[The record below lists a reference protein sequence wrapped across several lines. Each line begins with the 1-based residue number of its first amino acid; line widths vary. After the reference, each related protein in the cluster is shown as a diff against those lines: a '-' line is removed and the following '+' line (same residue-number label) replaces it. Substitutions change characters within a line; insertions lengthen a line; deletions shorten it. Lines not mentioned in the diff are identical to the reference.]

1 MIIEPKKTTLAYR
14 CPSCG
19 GVPTSVVG
27 IFSLN
32 AELFKLKC
40 DCGNSHMTIQKT
52 NDDKFRLTVP
62 CVSCPQPHD
71 YVISKNVFFNSDCF
85 IIPCSLCGVD
95 ICFIG
100 TEDSVSSSVK
110 HSNEEIAKM
119 LGDYAIEQLKTKDSE
134 LNVVDPQIMEVV
146 RFVITD
152 LHEEGKIYCNCENND
167 GDIVVDIMNDFV
179 SINCKKCGAKKIVPA
194 DSTLAAHD
202 LLNIDSITLK

>member
-1 MIIEPKKTTLAYR
+1 
-14 CPSCG
+14 
-19 GVPTSVVG
+19 
-27 IFSLN
+27 
-32 AELFKLKC
+32 
-40 DCGNSHMTIQKT
+40 
-52 NDDKFRLTVP
+52 
-62 CVSCPQPHD
+62 
-71 YVISKNVFFNSDCF
+71 
-85 IIPCSLCGVD
+85 
-95 ICFIG
+95 
-100 TEDSVSSSVK
+100 
-110 HSNEEIAKM
+110 M

-179 SINCKKCGAKKIVPA
+179 SINCKKCGAKKILPA

>member
-40 DCGNSHMTIQKT
+40 DCGESNMTVQKT
-52 NDDKFRLTVP
+52 NDGGFRLTVP
-62 CVSCPQPHD
+62 CVSCPRPHD
-71 YVISKNVFFNSDCF
+71 YLLSKNVFFNSDSF
-85 IIPCSLCGVD
+85 IIPCSLCGID

-100 TEDSVSSSVK
+100 NEDKVSEAIK
-110 HSNEEIAKM
+110 HSNDEIAKM
-119 LGDYAIEQLKTKDSE
+119 LGDYAIEQIKSKEND
-134 LNVVDPQIMEVV
+134 LNLVDPQILEIV
-146 RFVITD
+146 RFVIAD
-152 LHEEGKIYCNCENND
+152 LHDEGKIYCNCENND

-179 SINCKKCGAKKIVPA
+179 SINCKKCGAKKIIPA
-194 DSTLAAHD
+194 DSTIAAHD